1 MIALHVDVCFLI
13 YIYFLWLVKL
23 LRSFFCNLL
32 VSFFERN
39 VNFYRKF
46 FYNKKNSLFGFSDSK
61 ANNFC
66 VLYYFF
72 PYFPWLIETI
82 YNYSQIWVGY
92 WRTLGLSFIL
102 IWFFFFC
109 FYTDKSLVVELN
121 DLKHRKWITSS
132 TCSLYFPNSNYFFF
146 SFFLSV
152 FAQWQIVLILFNF

>member
-13 YIYFLWLVKL
+13 YIHFLWLVKL
-23 LRSFFCNLL
+23 LHSFFCNLL
-32 VSFFERN
+32 VSVSERN

-46 FYNKKNSLFGFSDSK
+46 FYNKKNSLFGFFDSK

-109 FYTDKSLVVELN
+109 FYTDKSIIRWSLMILN
-121 DLKHRKWITSS
+121 TGNGSQAAYSVCTFLI
-132 TCSLYFPNSNYFFF
+132 PIFFF
-146 SFFLSV
+146 LYV